1 MAAANMDAAFVE
13 AVNSVL
19 KPLQDTMNTTE
30 KEMLAAAK
38 TEDYDE
44 AARLR
49 DELLTMQSDFKQTKQ
64 NTLKRL
70 LSESHIWLEEMSK
83 RRKWELE
90 EEFERDERMRKE
102 DADQQLQE
110 LDSRHAAEEQEL
122 KDQIYGLMHKST
134 KYSKAVLEMY
144 AVVKSLASQKRYKE
158 ASEYK
163 KLTDSAADRERKQAN
178 KELVSRAAGGPEMTR
193 LLERHKREKGAFVS
207 RIDAEHKSH
216 TDDLDDELRRLDT
229 SIRNAESILRDR
241 YNFNSRA
248 VDKGLDMLN
257 VLPSLPIQNPMPKD
271 RPSTAS
277 SNWSGTPVKNIKS
290 RSRTSSAAGSRPAS
304 VQGHRKEGRPS
315 SRGGLRIATP
325 KVKRP
330 ESAPPEVPHE
340 VGGSHQE
347 DALEAV
353 DEADAEYTG
362 IPCDWCS
369 KQKANMDF
377 FIPCGDNRKCGH
389 FCDWCC
395 AKAWNQTRS
404 PAQFRFIRD
413 IRIDT
418 LAKEP
423 VEIAP
428 LSWGKYTQQQQEKP
442 PD

>member
-19 KPLQDTMNTTE
+19 KPLQDAMSNTE

-38 TEDYDE
+38 IEDYDE

-70 LSESHIWLEEMSK
+70 LNESHRWLEEMSK
-83 RRKWELE
+83 RRKWELQ
-90 EEFERDERMRKE
+90 EEFDRDEKMREE
-102 DADQQLQE
+102 DAEKQRAE
-110 LDSRHAAEEQEL
+110 LVERHRLEEQEL

-144 AVVKSLASQKRYKE
+144 AVVKSLAVQKRYKE
-158 ASEYK
+158 AAEYK
-163 KLTDSAADRERKQAN
+163 KLTDESAERERKQAN

-193 LLERHKREKGAFVS
+193 LLDRHKRERGAFEG

-216 TDDLDDELRRLDT
+216 TDDLDDEIRRLET
-229 SIRNAESILRDR
+229 SIRNAEAILRDR
-241 YNFNSRA
+241 YNFNCRA

-257 VLPSLPIQNPMPKD
+257 MLPSLPIQNPMPKE

-290 RSRTSSAAGSRPAS
+290 RSRSRNSSAVSRKERPAS
-304 VQGHRKEGRPS
+304 RGSNSNVKIVTPKLKRPS
-315 SRGGLRIATP
+315 
-325 KVKRP
+325 
-330 ESAPPEVPHE
+330 SAPPELE
-340 VGGSHQE
+340 E
-347 DALEAV
+347 DDLDGWEQV
-353 DEADAEYTG
+353 DEISSEYTG
-362 IPCDWCS
+362 IACDWCA
-369 KQKANMDF
+369 KKKASMDY

-389 FCDWCC
+389 FCDWRC

-404 PAQFRFIRD
+404 PVQFRFIRD

-418 LAKEP
+418 LAKEA
-423 VEIAP
+423 VEPA
-428 LSWGKYTQQQQEKP
+428 SMAWGRQTQES
-442 PD
+442 